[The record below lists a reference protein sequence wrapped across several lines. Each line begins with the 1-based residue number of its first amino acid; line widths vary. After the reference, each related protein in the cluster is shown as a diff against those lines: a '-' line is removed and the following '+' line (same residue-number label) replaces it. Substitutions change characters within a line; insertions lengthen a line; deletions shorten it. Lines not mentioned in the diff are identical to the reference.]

1 MQSQSLSVLL
11 LLFMAILGPNSH
23 AAEPRLSLGRQ
34 DYTWM
39 LASAVVTVSAQIRYQ
54 KMPSVDTNA
63 LDRLDL
69 NIMDRWVAGTYSP
82 AAAKASDILVLP
94 FCALPMGLV
103 AWDAWRGEKGLS
115 PIWTEGVIFTEA
127 IVLSSGIDLLVR
139 SLQIHPRPLVYGKDV
154 PAKERLSGEASGSFY
169 SGHSSAAFLTAVY
182 LSYTYP
188 MRHPDFQGQAWLWAG
203 TLTTASA
210 VAGLRVAAGKH
221 FPSDVIVGALAG
233 GFLGWLLPYM
243 HTQNH
248 NSVPSMG
255 MQLDDLGFHPQIAW
269 TF

>member
-1 MQSQSLSVLL
+1 MQRSISPVLL
-11 LLFMAILGPNSH
+11 LLLTAILQLKPF
-23 AAEPRLSLGRQ
+23 AAEPRLSLGQQ
-34 DYTWM
+34 DYAWI
-39 LASAVVTVSAQIRYQ
+39 LASAVVAVPAQIRYQ
-54 KMPSVDTNA
+54 NMTSVDTNT
-63 LDRLDL
+63 LHRRDL
-69 NIMDRWVAGTYSP
+69 NGMDRWVAGTYSP
-82 AAAKASDILVLP
+82 AAATASDILVLP
-94 FCALPMGLV
+94 FCALPMSLV
-103 AWDAWRGEKGLS
+103 AWDAWRGGKGLS
-115 PIWTEGVIFTEA
+115 PVWTEGVIFSEA
-127 IVLSSGIDLLVR
+127 IAISSSIDLLVR
-139 SLQIHPRPLVYGKDV
+139 SLKVHPRPLVYGKNV

-169 SGHSSAAFLTAVY
+169 SGHSSAAFLAAVY

-233 GFLGWLLPYM
+233 GFFGWLLPYM
-243 HTQNH
+243 HTQKDK
-248 NSVPSMG
+248 SAPTMG